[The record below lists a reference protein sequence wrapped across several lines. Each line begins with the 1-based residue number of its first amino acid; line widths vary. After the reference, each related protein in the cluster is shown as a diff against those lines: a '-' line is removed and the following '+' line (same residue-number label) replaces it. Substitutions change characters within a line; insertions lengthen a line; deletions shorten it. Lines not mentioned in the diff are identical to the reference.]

1 MQIKPLI
8 SVDETGKLVNVGKIR
23 GKSNVVP
30 TLVERFKRDSKNM
43 KKETAFVAHA
53 DNLEGAK
60 ELKKA
65 IKGLCKNVEICELGP
80 VIGSHVG
87 SGMLAV
93 LFFGERNL
101 K

>member
-1 MQIKPLI
+1 MSEKLPDSIQNKIPAQAKAAEINI
-8 SVDETGKLVNVGKIR
+8 SGNENT
-23 GKSNVVP
+23 
-30 TLVERFKRDSKNM
+30 
-43 KKETAFVAHA
+43 FVAHA

-93 LFFGERNL
+93 LFLGERNL